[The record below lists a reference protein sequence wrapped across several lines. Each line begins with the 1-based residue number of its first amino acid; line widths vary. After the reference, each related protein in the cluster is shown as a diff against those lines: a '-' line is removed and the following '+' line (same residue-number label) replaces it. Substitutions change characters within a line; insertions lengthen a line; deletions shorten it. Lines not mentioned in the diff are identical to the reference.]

1 MVKKKVDSRIVG
13 LIENG
18 VRMNHRS
25 MFVLVGDY
33 GKNQVEN
40 LHRILSKIQVKS
52 RPNVLWCYKKELG
65 FSTHRKKRMN
75 EIKRDKAR
83 GLHDADVDDPF
94 DLFIS
99 STDIRWCYYKDTE
112 KILGKT
118 YGLCVLQDFEALTP
132 NLLARTIETV
142 EGGGL
147 VIFLLK
153 TVKSLKQLYT
163 MTMDV
168 HSRFRT
174 EAYHDIVPRFNERF
188 ILSLSE
194 CNSCLV
200 LDDELNILPISNAVN
215 QIPLSSQEFGGGG
228 EGASSN
234 NNNTDLSGHK
244 IDPEL
249 KKLKDSLID
258 TPYLGVLVEQCKTV
272 DQAKA
277 VLSFLDA
284 VSEKSQRGVVSL
296 TAARGRGKSAS
307 IGLCLAGAIAY
318 GYGLIYI
325 TAPSPENLQT
335 AFEFIIKGL
344 VALKY
349 KEHLDYTVSYTTGE
363 SGKIMVG
370 VTMLGDHHQFIRYA
384 PPSDITV
391 LSSSELIAIDEAAAI
406 PLPTVKSLLGSKLVF
421 LSSTVNGYEGTGRAL
436 SLKLVAELRRDQA
449 ISNKDDALAASAA
462 VSGSRRM
469 KGERKLHEERWK
481 VASKYAASGQENKTK
496 KLTELTLNTPIR
508 YSSGDAVEEWLN
520 ELLCLNSLEHLS
532 RIVMSTPPPS
542 SCDLYLVDRDAL
554 FSRHSLSEALL
565 QRIWSLYTSAH
576 YKNTPNDLQMLSDA
590 PSHRLFVLLG
600 PRNTQHQSTTKGVSL
615 PDILCVL
622 QVAFEGRISAA
633 SVKSEMSRGNKAS
646 GDMIPWVMSQQY
658 NDHNFAGLSG
668 ARVVR
673 IATHPDVQK
682 LGYGSYAISLLCK
695 YFNGEVVTPGMRY
708 EGTLDPDNN
717 EGNSSSISGKKN
729 KKKDKDGD
737 NGESTL
743 KGEEVV
749 PRSKLPSLLT
759 PISQWPTPRLHWLG
773 VSFGLTV
780 PLLNFWSRAGF
791 QVCYVRQTKNEL
803 TGEHS
808 TMALKELIPSDSNSS
823 SGLALID
830 ENSPTSGWLNGYI
843 LDYRHR
849 LQTMLGMAFR
859 NLNIPLATCLIDP
872 NKDMSKGE
880 NNGNADSNN
889 NDNKGGITAA
899 ELTSAFLSPYDVKR
913 LELYARNMVDHHM
926 ILDIVPTVARLLFSN
941 RIKIRLSALQICILI
956 AIGLQMKDVDTISSE
971 LDLPSNQVLAFFNK
985 TMRKIST
992 SIASILEEDVEK
1004 TLHTSRIGIANTE
1017 RIAANMNS
1025 LSTSLDADQT
1035 EADHVFNQVLKNSTS
1050 ISKTIPS
1057 SISVPKSKT
1066 TSSDG
1071 DNDNDKNDEDRG
1083 SLSKKKD
1090 KSKKSNKKKRDHSDS
1105 IGNDDNGSA
1114 LKEEK
1119 KKKKK
1124 SKNKE

>member
-40 LHRILSKIQVKS
+40 LHRLLSKVQVKS

-174 EAYHDIVPRFNERF
+174 EAFHEVVPRFNERF

-200 LDDELNILPISNAVN
+200 LDDELNILPISTKVN

-228 EGASSN
+228 EGSSSN

-244 IDPEL
+244 IDQEL

-258 TPYLGVLVEQCKTV
+258 TPYLGVLVDQCKTI

-284 VSEKSQRGVVSL
+284 VSEKQQKGVVSL

-335 AFEFIIKGL
+335 AFEFILKGL

-349 KEHLDYTVSYTTGE
+349 KEHLDYSVSYTTGE

-370 VTMLGDHHQFIRYA
+370 IAMHGDHRQFIRYA
-384 PPSDITV
+384 PPHDSTL

-421 LSSTVNGYEGTGRAL
+421 MSSTVNGYEGTGRAL

-449 ISNKDDALAASAA
+449 MSQKDAALTASAA
-462 VSGSRRM
+462 VSGSRKM

-481 VASKYAASGQENKTK
+481 VASEYAASGQENQSR
-496 KLTELTLNTPIR
+496 KLTELTLNAPIR
-508 YSSGDAVEEWLN
+508 YASGDAVEEWLN

-532 RIVMSTPPPS
+532 RIVMSTPSPS

-554 FSRHSLSEALL
+554 FSRHQLSEALL

-600 PRNTQHQSTTKGVSL
+600 PRNTQNQSTTKGVSL

-633 SVKSEMSRGNKAS
+633 SVKAEISRGNKAS

-695 YFNGEVVTPGMRY
+695 YFNGEIVTPGIRH
-708 EGTLDPDNN
+708 EGSLDPDND
-717 EGNSSSISGKKN
+717 GSTINSTSDKKN
-729 KKKDKDGD
+729 KKKDKGNVD
-737 NGESTL
+737 GESSL

-780 PLLNFWSRAGF
+780 PLLNFWFRAGF

-808 TMALKELIPSDSNSS
+808 TMVLKELIPSDANSS
-823 SGLALID
+823 SGSALID

-843 LDYRHR
+843 MDYRHR
-849 LQTMLGMAFR
+849 LQAMLGMALR
-859 NLNIPLATCLIDP
+859 TLSIPLATCLVDP
-872 NKDMSKGE
+872 NKEMTKVESSD
-880 NNGNADSNN
+880 NNDGNNSNN
-889 NDNKGGITAA
+889 KHRERIDAV
-899 ELTSAFLSPYDVKR
+899 ELT
-913 LELYARNMVDHHM
+913 
-926 ILDIVPTVARLLFSN
+926 
-941 RIKIRLSALQICILI
+941 
-956 AIGLQMKDVDTISSE
+956 
-971 LDLPSNQVLAFFNK
+971 
-985 TMRKIST
+985 
-992 SIASILEEDVEK
+992 
-1004 TLHTSRIGIANTE
+1004 
-1017 RIAANMNS
+1017 
-1025 LSTSLDADQT
+1025 
-1035 EADHVFNQVLKNSTS
+1035 
-1050 ISKTIPS
+1050 
-1057 SISVPKSKT
+1057 
-1066 TSSDG
+1066 
-1071 DNDNDKNDEDRG
+1071 
-1083 SLSKKKD
+1083 
-1090 KSKKSNKKKRDHSDS
+1090 
-1105 IGNDDNGSA
+1105 
-1114 LKEEK
+1114 
-1119 KKKKK
+1119 
-1124 SKNKE
+1124 